1 MRVIPVLDLKGGTV
15 VRARMGQ
22 RETYQSISTSLS
34 ESSDVLAVAQ
44 GLMTIYLFD
53 TLYVADIDAIEKRGH
68 NHEALARLRQA
79 FPNVRLWVD
88 QGIADE
94 RDVREGLR
102 KELGDIVIGS
112 ESLRDDRLMRTFC
125 GDPHVILSLDFRGS
139 EFQGPPS
146 LLADPSIWPGR
157 IIVMTLARVGSELG
171 PDQDR
176 LDAIAAKADGR
187 KLFAAGGVR
196 DARDLT
202 ALAERAMSGALV
214 ASCLHDGRV
223 TKSDIEMLERRG
235 MLD

>member
-22 RETYQSISTSLS
+22 RETYQPISTPLS
-34 ESSDVLAVAQ
+34 QSSDVLAVAQ
-44 GLMTIYLFD
+44 GLMTIFPFD
-53 TLYVADIDAIEKRGH
+53 TLYVADIDAIEKRGR

-79 FPNVRLWVD
+79 FPNIRLWVD
-88 QGIADE
+88 QGITDE

-102 KELGDIVIGS
+102 EKLGDIVIGS
-112 ESLRDDRLMRTFC
+112 ESLRDDRLLRTFRR
-125 GDPHVILSLDFRGS
+125 DPHVILSLDFRGS

-146 LLADPSIWPGR
+146 LLADPLLWPDR
-157 IIVMTLARVGSELG
+157 VIVMTLGRVGSDLG

-176 LDAIAAKADGR
+176 LDVVAAKADGR

-196 DARDLT
+196 DARDLA
-202 ALAERAMSGALV
+202 ALQARGVTGALV

-223 TKSDIEMLERRG
+223 TKSDIEMLEPLRF
-235 MLD
+235 